1 MDCEKFS
8 HLPKFNK
15 TILKNDKSYVI
26 LGSQSSERRYFM
38 GIEENN
44 GGNGSANTVL
54 YSSAAFEA
62 QRKKEEAHRKSFIE
76 STKGVNWGL
85 LWIVAFFAGALL
97 CEGVFRGGSGFGMAV
112 ACAAFLACSLVFA
125 LIKHKNFNKSA
136 IFPAAALALL
146 EVFFCINASSYGRGW
161 LVLAATA
168 LSMMTVSSLSGCSP
182 SSQLEPAGFFDA
194 LGACIATPF
203 SNIGNTV
210 AAFKERSKQEK
221 NSILSGNAGKIAI
234 GVVIALPVAVLLLA
248 AFSCADN
255 AFGTV
260 IGDFLDK
267 LWESFDEKLLDE
279 FGGFIGDIIFGA
291 FATIYFVP
299 LALSLRHGKQ
309 REREEKEQKFH
320 LDGVICATVCF
331 IAAAVYIFFIA
342 FQFKY
347 FFSVS
352 LRYFFSP
359 SYDVNIKLPGDV
371 TWAEYARSGF
381 FELSAIIGVTFAAVA
396 LLIALCKRS
405 ENGKLPGALKIAL
418 SIIAV
423 CDLVLVFSSA
433 LRMRLYTIWCGL
445 TGLRIAV
452 LIIVCCFALCLIAA
466 IIKLWYEKLKL
477 MRFITA
483 VALLGIC
490 VFGAMNID
498 KVCANYNVERHIT
511 EGTSIDMKYL
521 GSLSCAAAPAVERLM
536 EESEDPVIR
545 SAARGILAK
554 YKYYGDQ
561 PDFVRPLGERRW
573 GKHTVDSL
581 RALEICNSHALLR
594 SDIEDYYH
602 YAKYQQM
609 MWDHLL
615 WEDEYMSY
623 EEWLADY
630 GDYYSYSSDGLF
642 GDGY

>member
-1 MDCEKFS
+1 MLYSVHNHVKGDY
-8 HLPKFNK
+8 L
-15 TILKNDKSYVI
+15 
-26 LGSQSSERRYFM
+26 M
-38 GIEENN
+38 GIEENKN
-44 GGNGSANTVL
+44 EKSSVSPTL
-54 YSSAAFEA
+54 YGSAAFEA
-62 QRKKEEAHRKSFIE
+62 QRKKEEEHRRSFIE
-76 STKGVNWGL
+76 SSNGISWGL
-85 LWIVAFFAGALL
+85 LWLFAFVAGALL
-97 CEGVFRGGSGFGMAV
+97 CEGVFRGGSGFGMAI
-112 ACAAFLACSLVFA
+112 ACAAFLVCTLVFA
-125 LIKHKNFNKSA
+125 QIKYKKFNRSA
-136 IFPAAALALL
+136 IFPAAALVLL
-146 EVFFCINASSYGRGW
+146 EIFFCINASSYGRGW
-161 LVLAATA
+161 LVLAAII
-168 LSMMTVSSLSGCSP
+168 LSMMTASSLSGCSQN
-182 SSQLEPAGFFDA
+182 SQLEPAGFFDA
-194 LGACIATPF
+194 LNACVAAPF
-203 SNIGNTV
+203 SNLGNTV
-210 AAFKERSKQEK
+210 AAIKEKPKQEK
-221 NSILSGNAGKIAI
+221 KNLLSGNAGKIAI
-234 GVVIALPVAVLLLA
+234 GVLIALPVAVVLLA

-267 LWESFDEKLLDE
+267 LSKSFDEDILDE
-279 FGGFIGDIIFGA
+279 LGGIIWDIVFGA
-291 FATIYFVP
+291 FATLYFVP

-309 REREEKEQKFH
+309 RETSKKEQKFF

-352 LRYFFSP
+352 LKYFFSP
-359 SYDVNIKLPGDV
+359 SYDVDIKLPGDV

-381 FELSAIIGVTFAAVA
+381 FELSAIIGVTFAVIA
-396 LLIALCKRS
+396 LLIALCRRG
-405 ENGKLPGALKIAL
+405 EDGKLPSALKIAL
-418 SIIAV
+418 TIISA
-423 CDLVLVFSSA
+423 CDIVLVLSSA

-452 LIIVCCFALCLIAA
+452 LTIVCCFALCLVAA

-483 VALLGIC
+483 VALIGVC
-490 VFGAMNID
+490 VFSGMNVD
-498 KVCANYNVERHIT
+498 KVCAEYNVNRHIT

-545 SAARGILAK
+545 AAARGILAK
-554 YKYYGDQ
+554 YKYYGDK
-561 PDFVRPLGERRW
+561 PDFVRPLDERRW
-573 GKHTVDSL
+573 GKHNLDSL

-594 SDIEDYYH
+594 SNIDDYYH

-623 EEWLADY
+623 EEWLDDY
-630 GDYYSYSSDGLF
+630 EDYYTYSSDGLF